1 MWDQLSC
8 DVSTFESTSSNCVNQ
23 QWETLLSCESIEET
37 PNHDLTQAFVD
48 PYAFLSLSIGID
60 EKDLLI
66 LDFVT

>member
-1 MWDQLSC
+1 
-8 DVSTFESTSSNCVNQ
+8 VNQ

-48 PYAFLSLSIGID
+48 PYALLSLSIGID